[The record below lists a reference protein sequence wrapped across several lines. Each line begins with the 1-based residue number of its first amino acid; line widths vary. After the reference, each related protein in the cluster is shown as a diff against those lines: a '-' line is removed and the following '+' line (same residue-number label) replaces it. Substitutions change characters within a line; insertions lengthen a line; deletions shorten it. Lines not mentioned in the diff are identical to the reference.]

1 MALEWAFEQI
11 ENSVIVVNKMY
22 GFLDANNYAK
32 ALFTELELYS
42 ERATVA
48 KEIYQLFQMD
58 DCIVE
63 IKDKFYELKMA
74 EMYKEE
80 KVEGYCLLLTD
91 MTRVHQLMEQL
102 KEEKERADEANR
114 AKSAFMSNMSHEIRT
129 PMNAIVG
136 MTVILMLSDLAQN
149 EREYLGNIQC
159 SGNALL
165 GIINDIPDFSK
176 IESGKMQITEDEYAP
191 LPMLNDLKM
200 IILNRIG
207 SKMIQLQFDI
217 DENLPAKLY
226 GDELRICQ
234 VLINMANNAVKFTEE
249 GMVRLMVKIRKNDG
263 KKLKFHFP

>member
-1 MALEWAFEQI
+1 
-11 ENSVIVVNKMY
+11 
-22 GFLDANNYAK
+22 
-32 ALFTELELYS
+32 
-42 ERATVA
+42 
-48 KEIYQLFQMD
+48 
-58 DCIVE
+58 
-63 IKDKFYELKMA
+63 
-74 EMYKEE
+74 
-80 KVEGYCLLLTD
+80 
-91 MTRVHQLMEQL
+91 
-102 KEEKERADEANR
+102 
-114 AKSAFMSNMSHEIRT
+114 
-129 PMNAIVG
+129 
-136 MTVILMLSDLAQN
+136 MTVILMLSDLAQT